1 MAVSWRRWW
10 RFVPTDFCKWWLVP
24 EVLRSTTRARRATLT
39 LADFKPFTAAFHLY
53 SEHIMRI
60 FPIALIVI
68 GSLGIA
74 KYLGLIPIG
83 MFQLIGPLLL
93 IALGVA
99 LFFRRPRRC
108 RGDWHTGSDSGSTSV
123 PQPPSTGSV

>member
-1 MAVSWRRWW
+1 
-10 RFVPTDFCKWWLVP
+10 
-24 EVLRSTTRARRATLT
+24 
-39 LADFKPFTAAFHLY
+39 
-53 SEHIMRI
+53 MRI

-83 MFQLIGPLLL
+83 MLHLVGPLLL

-99 LFFRRPRRC
+99 LLFRRPRHC
-108 RGDWHTGSDSGSTSV
+108 RGDWRARRGDGNTPA
-123 PQPPSTGSV
+123 PQPPSA

>member
-1 MAVSWRRWW
+1 
-10 RFVPTDFCKWWLVP
+10 
-24 EVLRSTTRARRATLT
+24 
-39 LADFKPFTAAFHLY
+39 
-53 SEHIMRI
+53 MRI

-83 MFQLIGPLLL
+83 MLHLIGPLLL

-99 LFFRRPRRC
+99 LLLRRPHRC
-108 RGDWHTGSDSGSTSV
+108 RGDWHARSGGRSTSN
-123 PQPPSTGSV
+123 PTP